1 MIEIPKI
8 ELIDISK
15 RFGRIKALDN
25 INLSIKDKEY
35 VVILGPSGCGK
46 TTLMNVVS
54 GIISPTTGKL
64 LIDEEDV
71 TEKPLEE
78 RKIGFVFQN
87 MALFNRMTVED
98 NVSYPS
104 RVKGENEADYG
115 EHINDAMRIVEI
127 LEKKGLYPYELSSG
141 EKQKTAIARAIASQT
156 KLLILD
162 EAFSALDPRVR
173 IELRYEMLSLVKK
186 LGLTVLH
193 ITHDQDE
200 GLSMADRIVV
210 MKKGEII
217 DVDSPENLYNQPNNI
232 FTCFFVGEVNFFEGL
247 VRTANSIELKLD
259 NKVIKVNDELLK
271 NKNHGDLVVVAI
283 RPELFSIKLK
293 DDTSLYES
301 YFSGTVEYQTF
312 MGQYWRIQV
321 VLDIEEE
328 NEIID
333 LSKERIQADILTGE
347 KFTPGK
353 RVELY
358 FDPNHLLV
366 YGFPK
371 GGIEAEL
378 KLE

>member
-1 MIEIPKI
+1 MPII
-8 ELIDISK
+8 ELFDISK
-15 RFGRIKALDN
+15 RFGRIQALDN

-35 VVILGPSGCGK
+35 VVVLGPSGCGK
-46 TTLMNVVS
+46 TTLMNVIS
-54 GIISPTTGKL
+54 GIITPTTGDI
-64 LIDEEDV
+64 LIDGKDV
-71 TEKPLEE
+71 TFIPLEE
-78 RKIGFVFQN
+78 RKVGFVFQN

-104 RVKGENEADYG
+104 RVKGQSEFNYREQ
-115 EHINDAMRIVEI
+115 INDAMRIVEI

-141 EKQKTAIARAIASQT
+141 EKQKTALARAIASQT

-173 IELRYEMLSLVKK
+173 IELRYELLSLVKK

-217 DVDSPENLYNQPNNI
+217 DVDTPENLYNHPKNI

-247 VRTANSIELKLD
+247 VRSEDTIDLKVD
-259 NKVIKVNDELLK
+259 DRVIQVNEELLSK
-271 NKNHGDLVVVAI
+271 YEKGDLVVIAI

-293 DDTSLYES
+293 DENSLYES
-301 YFSGTVEYQTF
+301 HFSGTVEYQTF
-312 MGQYWRIQV
+312 MGQYWRIR
-321 VLDIEEE
+321 VLLDQKEE
-328 NEIID
+328 NELSH
-333 LSKERIQADILTGE
+333 LSKEIIHADILSGE
-347 KFTPGK
+347 SFTPGK
-353 RVELY
+353 KVVLY
-358 FDPNHLLV
+358 FDPNHLLI
-366 YGFPK
+366 YDFPK